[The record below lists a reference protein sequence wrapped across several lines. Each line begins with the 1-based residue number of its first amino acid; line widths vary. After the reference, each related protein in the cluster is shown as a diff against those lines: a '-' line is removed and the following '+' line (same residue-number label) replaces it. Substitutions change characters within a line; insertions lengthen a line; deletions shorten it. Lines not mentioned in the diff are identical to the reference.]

1 MFLLSH
7 RRKSMSA
14 KTQAQKAYN
23 RYKQAQKNQK
33 KKKVVTTQT
42 QQQRKTNQAVTR
54 RATGN
59 YSSFKGV
66 NPGRTS
72 EGSVQN
78 TTSKRYTQ
86 EEAPARRNQQELQ
99 RQRRE
104 HQTQTTGQ
112 RMSSEDQSRI
122 GNLFSG
128 AVEQSVG
135 QSRKLFSGFMSGVT
149 ESRAKGDTYGGT
161 QAHRNGTQ
169 RYMTRR
175 DDRLS
180 PEQLK
185 TKETDIQKSK
195 VTSHALDVVAEKYTK
210 EESKAASKQIA
221 RGTEKIEKGK
231 EGLGAVG
238 RFGADL
244 FTGAVQLG
252 ADIGIGALTGSA
264 LLPMG
269 VRAFGGAV
277 DEAEK
282 AGASWKKQMMYGA
295 TTAGIELGTE
305 KLFNVGAALNKAY
318 GAGVGDKLVEKLT
331 KKVGKSA
338 LKGGLSEVGAA
349 ALTEGLEEMVAEG
362 LEPMVANAIYA
373 NAIGGD
379 AVQTSLLNNPTQAGL
394 NILRAGGIG
403 AALGAPLGGAGVVM
417 QNYQGKKISENAQN
431 IYGEDGIK
439 EMARQA
445 RESEDEG
452 DAAFAQ
458 AVYNAINEG
467 KGVAN
472 IQVAKLQGVLN
483 SQKERDAKRTAEAYN
498 VAEKTITENNYSAPR
513 QAANAKASESVDV
526 ARRVIAE
533 QIPADVE
540 MSDAEKDRIVTTA
553 ARIGSGIAGESDIR
567 EALSS
572 AESITVMEEVTGL
585 DLGGK
590 SKSVQHDMLIQYAA
604 QQYVD
609 AAQRQTEYDN
619 STLRNAYKTIKEKDL
634 GVGGQ
639 TAFDKIFEEEDVR
652 GLADGSTDFRGEDI
666 NDVHNKM
673 YTFEKFYRAG
683 TADMT
688 LEEIRQKDNPVFA
701 SLTPQQQ
708 EDAYIAG
715 RNDAIA
721 EQNAAYLKDVQV
733 GRKSKKAGTKVRP
746 GHVTLARLSDENKQI
761 LTQSRPLFEALAKA
775 LGIEIEFRDEITNVN
790 GEIIEEGVNGHYQD
804 GKITISMDNDKAD
817 MSKVPLAAI
826 AYVFEHEVTH
836 HMKVFAPAEFFRF
849 KQFVKNKMMTMDSSD
864 GNFANRY
871 EEEIAKKRRQYG
883 NVEEDL
889 LMEEILA
896 DATIEFIQDEEFCKE
911 ICEQD
916 ADTAHAIVKAIRN
929 LMDKIREIMANI
941 VLTDSQ
947 RQTLFSE
954 LDILKDAEQMWLDGI
969 RVAAERRNAVGET
982 EGAIVTKL
990 SAKSEKGKDPSIR
1003 DQIKKAA
1010 PILEQMKPVA
1020 NVTYDSIAHLN
1031 RGQKAQVI
1039 MKEYNKKFKGGVER
1053 PKNMGDDIGFI
1064 VLTMDEVTGALKYMH
1079 EDGEFAAFN
1088 VLPQVLKRGKIIF
1101 EKEKHKDKP
1110 SGSATIGA
1118 PVIING
1124 TLGYMGAVVNIAGK
1138 NRYHVHR
1145 IMLPDG
1151 TEFVFNKKTEPI
1163 GANVKATVGDQG
1175 LAISSASDDIVQ
1187 NSKTKVKKSMKELVT
1202 LSDQR
1207 IDNLID
1213 EYAIPGNTT
1222 SNYSKAWITSI
1233 NPRDF
1238 LKLTISDE
1246 ELEKWTLGS
1255 TNVWGQEV
1263 RELEPEDLKAKGKYD
1278 TAMPFLK
1285 VNSSYSHSVTSHEG
1299 RHRMLALLRAGYD
1312 DVPVVIYDTSESAKS
1327 NRQYEERFD
1336 LWSQDHGDGPVNSN
1350 RRDEEGELGYTVDV
1364 YDLIPINE
1372 KNRAEIER
1380 MYGGD
1385 TEVQFSRKYT
1395 PEEQQ
1400 EHRDALLE
1408 TCKELYGS
1416 ETTENYNESGYILPD
1431 GKMPKM
1437 GDYGIRGEDH
1447 LVAAV
1452 GYGMEFDG
1460 IDMFMREGNIRLV
1473 PETNGF
1479 QITTEPTK
1487 NQYDTISK
1495 VVDDMY
1501 GAVYSPFTEIIV
1513 DFTDDYGFVKDTMV
1527 FNGTDSAAIIG
1538 SIKAHFAGGTVTP
1551 MRQFLSRKD
1560 SEGRYLSE
1568 GQMEYFKDSKARDA
1582 YGHLIPVYHSSDAE
1596 FTVFDTE
1603 KQGSATGAENT
1614 AYGFFTTPNEEFS
1627 KRFGKNTKKMYANI
1641 TRPII
1646 HPMNSHFKYPGKE
1659 DDIVRTWFETVDPYQ
1674 IPFMEEAIE
1683 NDDAVSPYD
1692 WYMNT
1697 FAWEAFDYAED
1708 EREYVRR
1715 AGYDGIE
1722 LIEGPEN
1729 MVVEYEG
1736 GRRGSVSSFIVFDS
1750 NQLKDV
1756 DNLNPTDNP
1765 DIMLSR
1771 REVSFEE
1778 EDRKE
1783 LEDAGLFV
1791 SEGGS
1796 VSMLSRKSWAATN
1809 KEKLKEKLLKAGFE
1823 EDEIDSWIKDVDSV
1837 AAIIAADED
1846 RLDYVASE
1854 QHKFKKPDGDYYK
1867 WTMDASTLCAKRL
1880 LYQGTYDAIM
1890 HQLGNIPLYADDVIR
1905 LRQMM
1910 AEMKKIVPCGICYVE
1925 SQRKS
1930 LGKYAEEW
1938 LNGMTDEAW
1947 EKKQKSYQSSL
1958 KKYEEGKI
1966 KNKPRKPQRWTGYVN
1981 MDHKDPYVPTLADVV
1996 TTDGLEQMR
2005 LEHPEVYESFTK
2017 RMKSKGVSS
2026 PKLVETRTDYRG
2038 DLNRMGK
2045 RTVNY
2050 LNMIGGL
2057 RWNSFSDFEI
2067 PHLIDFMQILL
2078 DMTHKGLMGMAY
2090 TKVPELVKV
2099 FGPCGVKFNLSLIPK
2114 VDKDGNVEH
2123 DKDGRIVFDG
2133 VEGMSL
2139 EEAMEL
2145 RDKYPDNVCT
2155 ILVAKDQ
2162 EHMREAME
2170 DDRVDFI
2177 IPFHRSKWT
2186 MDEFDRLGLKGYK
2199 DFATGDQ
2206 ENPIFPSEY
2215 WDYSISLQDGGG
2227 IKNAETYLKLC
2238 AERDVK
2244 PAFSKLLVDNGDGSF
2259 SLPEDETIR
2268 NGYYKLII
2276 EGKMFN
2282 HKTGKGA
2289 PQQKVTMNV
2298 DMDAAREVLAA
2309 YEGDPNALPVAEDV
2323 VKAFVK
2329 EKTGQDVDAKSIR
2342 LSRKQDTKGRTL
2354 SEGQAE
2360 FFADVHPIMYD
2371 ENGNMRV
2378 LYHTTNKGGFN
2389 VFDPEKSDDK
2399 ISLFFSDHFGIS
2411 QTYGQYADAR
2421 IVTKPIRIDSVEEL
2435 QEYVEK
2441 TSGFDLVHEQGKW
2454 GERYILHL
2462 PNHSGRASSR
2472 PFIRANTLEELLTL
2486 FNRQQEGMSEINYE
2500 KEGMT
2505 LDNVKDVLRENFE
2518 NGNITAVSIN
2528 AYFDMDGDYEAL
2540 ILPDDF
2546 DRRWDEF
2553 KQMTKKQNGWI
2564 RNIVIEH
2571 PRPDSYTPMY
2581 GSEVQKIVYSPEDT
2595 LLTNKMSAS
2604 DLFVPAFEKFN
2615 KRARRTQKAGK
2626 SGQHGYYEVYGNFKD
2641 PLIVDGH
2648 GANWNSIVF
2657 GPEYDEWI
2665 NAHTA
2670 IEGSPLVI
2678 TYANVNVFD
2687 DASGTAY
2694 AEVQITGF
2702 RKEDGSYIPIDINE
2716 TYESHYDVDNLDDM
2730 YNAVDTVTEKTTDL
2744 FMGLGIDYDTYSD
2757 WEQNN
2762 MTADGWRISGDH
2774 YIDDQ
2779 GIEVSA
2785 SSAMSDYDV
2794 TYMSTREI
2802 SDFAYNAG
2810 YDSVVILN
2818 ITDHGPH
2825 SSARGH
2831 EAGNIFIAFDGDM
2844 IKDVDNLNPTSNPNI
2859 NLSRKATPE
2868 LDEDEVSDI
2877 MASDP
2882 TIVDTMYG
2890 WGMSTPEGQNLHEQT
2905 KDELIAKIEK
2915 LKQDMTITDGK
2926 ILDEKS
2932 VREEMNKLVVNMGI
2946 EEDRWTGQMLGEV
2959 RMNKTNRGLVEDLV
2973 QTAKT
2978 IWKELQNG
2986 NYEAAAISAMNVSE
3000 HVVDNLLL
3008 TEDTMYKE
3016 YKELVD
3022 YLKNTKWELNPIY
3035 HGDFADGFVEFKKEY
3050 RGKIRI
3056 VKNGGRSPD
3065 ELWGEMCE
3073 LWPEFFTEDITNP
3086 AEMMKRMAEVRDS
3099 LDPYS
3104 AMLSE
3109 ENQQL
3114 ILRDAAADI
3123 IEIVSNGKPLETW
3136 ADKRENYY
3144 REKIAKLK
3152 ARQQEAIRD
3161 IKEKQ
3166 NWKDAEKKLATQMA
3180 EGKKKAQQ
3188 QRTKQESK
3196 EKKADDKGKRQ
3207 TIAKISKNLDWLS
3220 GRLLKPSDDKHL
3232 PEGYRNVVAQ
3242 MLAAIDPQTERSK
3255 ALEEKYGVSKKRFK
3269 WLQLRSEYEKIA
3281 AGESYGFILDDQI
3294 MADMQELSD
3303 VLGDGDFALANMTY
3317 DELQK
3322 VYRIVRSIRHGIQ
3335 MQNKMFSDELK
3346 GRAEDYGRNA
3356 IETAETYI
3364 NDHGTDR
3371 KGVAGKIHGSGM
3383 PLLDEGMLTPRDY
3396 FEYIGGGLNEAF
3408 LAMRRGQDEQIKKIN
3423 YMRSFFES
3431 IFRDYGKTTRVR
3443 HRAKPGSELE
3453 AWRDGKN
3460 KKSFQCEGGTIEL
3473 TPSQVMS
3480 LYCLMKREQAQGHI
3494 LGSGIKAAVVNKK
3507 NLLLGENLKEFFTG
3521 KGDKKTRG
3529 RRVSVTAE
3537 DIMNIV
3543 SSLTEEQRD
3552 IADKMQTLMSTV
3564 MSDWGNEA
3572 SMKMFGYRKFT
3583 EENYF
3588 PIECESTYLATDF
3601 DVRQTAER
3609 VKNPNFAKSTQK
3621 GANNPVVIDDIFS
3634 VCADHCNRM
3643 AMYSSYAPAIADFQR
3658 VYNFVDRDPET
3669 GLQNGSVKE
3678 SLQAAYGDRALKY
3691 IERFMTDLN
3700 GTTPTTLDDLNRFV
3714 AKSLAN
3720 YKKAA
3725 IGGNLR
3731 VAVQQPTAMI
3741 RALLYI
3747 SPKYFMGK
3755 MSPVKEI
3762 REMKE
3767 HCPIALWKSWGF
3779 SQVDMARDLEDIMM
3793 NQEWSR
3799 FDMLTMEI
3807 YNFLDLVTWGQI
3819 WRAVKN
3825 EVKAEHKDV
3834 EVGSDEFYRLCNER
3848 ASYIFDKSQVVDS
3861 VFHKS
3866 QVMRNT
3872 DVMSKMFTSFMAEP
3886 MRTFNMVG
3894 SEIQRAAKMWQD
3906 GDKSGA
3912 MKVYTKAF
3920 NVFILNAATVSAA
3933 AAVVD
3938 MMRGKGGD
3946 DDDDDDKLSLLMHN
3960 FIENMKSNALPH
3972 TFIPVVSDV
3981 VELFTDSWG
3990 AKNMS
3995 LEGYEKLAKSVK
4007 DMFDE
4012 DKTWAEKIKGLVEN
4026 GGYVFGIPTKNVMR
4040 ELQTAL
4046 DILGIEIHA
4055 AEESDEVDDVKLT
4068 DKFFSMFKD
4077 EDKKA
4082 EKKSEKKEEDEE
4094 EEELE
4099 DYIDTTNKHGL
4110 IDKALRKMDF
4120 EEGGTIDNFLDKH
4133 GLTMTDKEARERA
4146 VNEKVEKVMAKGE
4159 GKSGEEKDKA
4169 IWKATTEKYT
4179 KYLDQGDMD
4188 TIKEMREVYTKAGG
4202 DGAYFD
4208 EKVLGKMKSSYKKT
4222 IGDFDKLSEQ
4232 EDMKNYMLD
4241 KGMTEEEISSEIV
4254 YKSDTAKKFA
4264 IAAQEGKDVQAIA
4277 CLVSLYMAGMTDADA
4292 QKLWENRWRYGN
4304 GKNKAGHGTGQFS
4317 WPCSGRISSYFGRRN
4332 APTRGASSYHPAI
4345 DIAVSSGTTVCAAD
4359 GGVVVYTGYNGG
4371 YGNSVGIDHGNGF
4384 VTYYNHLSSYNVQKG
4399 QMIKKGQPVALS
4411 GNTGTSTGPHLDFK
4425 ILKDGSP
4432 VDPMKYLN

>member
-42 QQQRKTNQAVTR
+42 QQQQKTNRAVTN

-59 YSSFKGV
+59 YSAFKGV

-104 HQTQTTGQ
+104 HQTQTSGQ
-112 RMSSEDQSRI
+112 RMSSEGQSRFS
-122 GNLFSG
+122 NLTKG
-128 AVEQSVG
+128 ALEQSVG
-135 QSRKLFSGFMSGVT
+135 SARKAFSGFMSGVT

-169 RYMTRR
+169 QYMTRR
-175 DDRLS
+175 EDRLS

-185 TKETDIQKSK
+185 KKEAGIQKSRT
-195 VTSHALDVVAEKYTK
+195 TSHALDVAAEKYTK

-244 FTGAVQLG
+244 YTGAVQLG

-277 DEAEK
+277 DEAEQ

-379 AVQTSLLNNPTQAGL
+379 AVQTSLLNDPAQAGL
-394 NILRAGGIG
+394 NMLRAGGIG

-417 QNYQGKKISENAQN
+417 QNRQGKKISENAQN
-431 IYGEDGIK
+431 IYGEDGVK

-498 VAEKTITENNYSAPR
+498 VAERTIAENNYSAPR

-526 ARRVIAE
+526 ARRAIAE

-540 MSDAEKDRIVTTA
+540 MSEAEADRIVTTA
-553 ARIGSGIAGESDIR
+553 ARIGSGVAGESDIR

-572 AESITVMEEVTGL
+572 AESITVMEAVTGL

-639 TAFDKIFEEEDVR
+639 TAFDKIFEDEDIR
-652 GLADGSTDFRGEDI
+652 GLADGSTDFRGDDI

-673 YTFEKFYRAG
+673 YTFEAFYRAG

-701 SLTPQQQ
+701 SLTPRQQ

-715 RNDAIA
+715 RNDALA

-733 GRKSKKAGTKVRP
+733 GRKSQKAKTKVRP
-746 GHVTLARLSDENKQI
+746 GHVSLARLSDENKQI

-790 GEIIEEGVNGHYQD
+790 GEVIEEGVNGHYQD

-849 KQFVKNKMMTMDSSD
+849 KQFVKNKMMTMESSD

-896 DATIEFIQDEEFCKE
+896 DASIEFIQDEEFCKE

-916 ADTAHAIVKAIRN
+916 ADTAHAIIKALRN

-954 LDILKDAEQMWLDGI
+954 LDILKDAEQMWLAGI
-969 RVAAERRNAVGET
+969 RVAAERRNAVGEI
-982 EGAIVTKL
+982 ERDVTM
-990 SAKSEKGKDPSIR
+990 PSR
-1003 DQIKKAA
+1003 
-1010 PILEQMKPVA
+1010 
-1020 NVTYDSIAHLN
+1020 
-1031 RGQKAQVI
+1031 
-1039 MKEYNKKFKGGVER
+1039 KEWEN
-1053 PKNMGDDIGFI
+1053 IGFHAGDLGKAEPRSQMSGGRGTGHYGTGTYFVGNEDAI
-1064 VLTMDEVTGALKYMH
+1064 NIGNYAKRPHEVVDFTKYNLWRPLLK
-1079 EDGEFAAFN
+1079 
-1088 VLPQVLKRGKIIF
+1088 
-1101 EKEKHKDKP
+1101 
-1110 SGSATIGA
+1110 
-1118 PVIING
+1118 
-1124 TLGYMGAVVNIAGK
+1124 
-1138 NRYHVHR
+1138 
-1145 IMLPDG
+1145 
-1151 TEFVFNKKTEPI
+1151 
-1163 GANVKATVGDQG
+1163 
-1175 LAISSASDDIVQ
+1175 SDARD
-1187 NSKTKVKKSMKELVT
+1187 LH
-1202 LSDQR
+1202 
-1207 IDNLID
+1207 
-1213 EYAIPGNTT
+1213 
-1222 SNYSKAWITSI
+1222 
-1233 NPRDF
+1233 DF
-1238 LKLTISDE
+1238 LKSVNTYWMDIDSPVDSIQSIFDYKNKGYKVYDEYYDIMLELRNFESWKREIPIPQETLNEYGEKLRAVFDETGTEHIFNHIVGDDFNGNYTEDMLE
-1246 ELEKWTLGS
+1246 ELGNEFERNDEWHESDWYKYAHALA
-1255 TNVWGQEV
+1255 TNVGTEYGALSRAAFLFRGVTAEQLKQKIKEV
-1263 RELEPEDLKAKGKYD
+1263 KAEMLSDTTPANRQD
-1278 TAMPFLK
+1278 TAATRLMKKLG
-1285 VNSSYSHSVTSHEG
+1285 YEG
-1299 RHRMLALLRAGYD
+1299 V
-1312 DVPVVIYDTSESAKS
+1312 DVRGTDMDNTYGGSVIYDLKDE
-1327 NRQYEERFD
+1327 D
-1336 LWSQDHGDGPVNSN
+1336 LA
-1350 RRDEEGELGYTVDV
+1350 RKL
-1364 YDLIPINE
+1364 
-1372 KNRAEIER
+1372 EIGTAR
-1380 MYGGD
+1380 L
-1385 TEVQFSRKYT
+1385 SRKFT

-1400 EHRDALLE
+1400 EHRTTFLD
-1408 TCKELYGS
+1408 TCKAFYGEKTTDDFF
-1416 ETTENYNESGYILPD
+1416 ETGYIFPD

-1437 GDYGIRGEDH
+1437 GMDGVRGEDH
-1447 LVAAV
+1447 RMCDVAYDDLAGGEALVQ
-1452 GYGMEFDG
+1452 
-1460 IDMFMREGNIRLV
+1460 FMSEGNIRIM
-1473 PETNGF
+1473 PEDNSMELE
-1479 QITTEPTK
+1479 IEPTAA
-1487 NQYDTISK
+1487 QYDKIAEY
-1495 VVDDMY
+1495 VDQMDPDEMEFY
-1501 GAVYSPFTEIIV
+1501 PVRVDFADGRGYTADTMTFENPNSDIIV
-1513 DFTDDYGFVKDTMV
+1513 
-1527 FNGTDSAAIIG
+1527 S

-1568 GQMEYFKDSKARDA
+1568 GQMEYFQYSKARDA
-1582 YGHLIPVYHSSDAE
+1582 YGHLVPVYHSSDAE
-1596 FTVFDTE
+1596 FTEFDREKLGESNPRHFDT
-1603 KQGSATGAENT
+1603 SF
-1614 AYGFFTTPNEEFS
+1614 GFFTTPVQEFS
-1627 KRFGKNTKKMYANI
+1627 KRFGKNTKKMYADI
-1641 TRPII
+1641 RKPII
-1646 HPMNSHFKYPGKE
+1646 HPMDCHIKYPGRE
-1659 DDIVRTWFETVDPYQ
+1659 DEIVREWFEAVDPYQ
-1674 IPFMEEAIE
+1674 IPWFEELVESGEEESIY
-1683 NDDAVSPYD
+1683 DA
-1692 WYMNT
+1692 YMNA
-1697 FAWEAFDYAED
+1697 FAYEAFDYAED
-1708 EREYVRR
+1708 NREALMD

-1722 LIEGPEN
+1722 LVEGTERTL
-1729 MVVEYEG
+1729 VK
-1736 GRRGSVSSFIVFDS
+1736 GSKSNDPVSSFIVFYS
-1750 NQLKDV
+1750 SQLKDV
-1756 DNLNPTDNP
+1756 DNLNPTRHP
-1765 DIMLSR
+1765 DIMMSRKAADALMGDSLLREGRAVTLGEVEEGELIPMYHGSGAADFERFNLKGGMLGEGAYFTSSYEEAADYAIDALGIDMNEDGDYEWNGEVYDLGSLEDELAYLGYLRGYYLNITDEKDITRSKYGGGEHVIAVARSNDQIMPIEERQRHEISRMPDFMTPLDAEYFAAIERFDIDEADRLVREAAEEAGYVTAAFHGTQEEFNVFDTTSHTEFGAHFGTEKAAEDILGAYSRTRRGHIMDVFLDLGDTIEMPDIFGSATVLHDYVTFINEFNGDYAAWDRHNNMVEEDRGFDDVPNTKEEFPENEYFQKMRDYIEESGNSSDSLSVDQYFSKLTQDYLKSLGYNSITYTNDNEDPGSTSYIVFDPSQIKEATFATFDNEGNIIPLSQR
-1771 REVSFEE
+1771 FNRESDDIRYSKREVSFTE

-1796 VSMLSRKSWAATN
+1796 VSMLSRKSWEETD
-1809 KEKLKEKLLKAGFE
+1809 KKKLKKRLLQAGFT
-1823 EDEIDSWIKDVDSV
+1823 EDEIDSWMKEIDSV
-1837 AAIIAADED
+1837 AAIIGEDAA
-1846 RLDYVASE
+1846 RLDYIAAR
-1854 QHKFKKPDGDYYK
+1854 QHSFKKPDGDYYK
-1867 WTMDASTLCAKRL
+1867 YTLDASTLCAKRL

-1890 HQLGNIPLYADDVIR
+1890 HVLKDVPLMENDVIR
-1905 LRQMM
+1905 IRQMM
-1910 AEMKKIVPCGICYVE
+1910 AERMHEVPCGICYVE
-1925 SQRKS
+1925 SQRKT
-1930 LGKYAEEW
+1930 LGRYASEW
-1938 LNGMTDEAW
+1938 L
-1947 EKKQKSYQSSL
+1947 
-1958 KKYEEGKI
+1958 EGYK
-1966 KNKPRKPQRWTGYVN
+1966 GE
-1981 MDHKDPYVPTLADVV
+1981 YVPSLDEVV
-1996 TTDGLEQMR
+1996 STDGLEWLR
-2005 LEHPEVYESFTK
+2005 TEHPQTYEDFTK
-2017 RMKSKGVSS
+2017 AMAAKGVSS
-2026 PKLVETRTDYRG
+2026 PKVVQLRTDYRE
-2038 DLNRMGK
+2038 DLVRMTAG
-2045 RTVNY
+2045 TVEY

-2057 RWNSFSDFEI
+2057 RWNSFSDFET
-2067 PHLIDFMQILL
+2067 PHLIDFMQATL
-2078 DMTHKGLMGMAY
+2078 DMSAKGLMGMAY
-2090 TKVPELVKV
+2090 TKVPNLVKV
-2099 FGPCGVKFNLSLIPK
+2099 FGATGVKFNLSLIPK
-2114 VDKDGNVEH
+2114 VDENGNVEH
-2123 DKDGRIVFDG
+2123 DADGRIVFDD
-2133 VEGMSL
+2133 VEGMSI
-2139 EEAMEL
+2139 EDAMEL
-2145 RDKYPDNVCT
+2145 RDKYPDNVAT
-2155 ILVAKDQ
+2155 ILVAKDKA
-2162 EHMREAME
+2162 HMLEAMN

-2186 MDEFDRLGLKGYK
+2186 MAEFEKLGLRGYE

-2215 WDYSISLQDGGG
+2215 WDYSITQKKGGG
-2227 IKNAETYLKLC
+2227 RKNAETYLKLC
-2238 AERDVK
+2238 AERGEK
-2244 PAFSKLLVDNGDGSF
+2244 PAFSKLLVDNGDGSY
-2259 SLPEDETIR
+2259 SLPKGNSEEAKTIR

-2298 DMDAAREVLAA
+2298 DMDAAREVLAE
-2309 YEGDPNALPVAEDV
+2309 YDGDPNALPVAEDV
-2323 VKAFVK
+2323 VRDFVK
-2329 EKTGQDVDAKSIR
+2329 EKTGRDMKLSRKNKERDDEYMAAIESGDVDAVQAMLDQAAKDAGYPIKVFHGTPDDNFTVFIPGAMMHGFSWFTEDSGYAYDYATRDMNVYAEDGYTAGIFEGYLKDGNYLDVGSVEGYIKDDDGSWSDGMKHVASVVNMSPDELYKEVEKDPEFYDDGYVYDLTKS
-2342 LSRKQDTKGRTL
+2342 KG
-2354 SEGQAE
+2354 
-2360 FFADVHPIMYD
+2360 FADIIQNLGYD
-2371 ENGNMRV
+2371 
-2378 LYHTTNKGGFN
+2378 
-2389 VFDPEKSDDK
+2389 
-2399 ISLFFSDHFGIS
+2399 GIKAS
-2411 QTYGQYADAR
+2411 EFMGAVTYG
-2421 IVTKPIRIDSVEEL
+2421 ILDS
-2435 QEYVEK
+2435 
-2441 TSGFDLVHEQGKW
+2441 S
-2454 GERYILHL
+2454 
-2462 PNHSGRASSR
+2462 A
-2472 PFIRANTLEELLTL
+2472 
-2486 FNRQQEGMSEINYE
+2486 
-2500 KEGMT
+2500 
-2505 LDNVKDVLRENFE
+2505 
-2518 NGNITAVSIN
+2518 
-2528 AYFDMDGDYEAL
+2528 
-2540 ILPDDF
+2540 
-2546 DRRWDEF
+2546 F
-2553 KQMTKKQNGWI
+2553 K
-2564 RNIVIEH
+2564 
-2571 PRPDSYTPMY
+2571 
-2581 GSEVQKIVYSPEDT
+2581 
-2595 LLTNKMSAS
+2595 
-2604 DLFVPAFEKFN
+2604 
-2615 KRARRTQKAGK
+2615 RT
-2626 SGQHGYYEVYGNFKD
+2626 V
-2641 PLIVDGH
+2641 
-2648 GANWNSIVF
+2648 
-2657 GPEYDEWI
+2657 
-2665 NAHTA
+2665 
-2670 IEGSPLVI
+2670 
-2678 TYANVNVFD
+2678 
-2687 DASGTAY
+2687 
-2694 AEVQITGF
+2694 
-2702 RKEDGSYIPIDINE
+2702 
-2716 TYESHYDVDNLDDM
+2716 TYEGDSLDG
-2730 YNAVDTVTEKTTDL
+2730 E
-2744 FMGLGIDYDTYSD
+2744 
-2757 WEQNN
+2757 
-2762 MTADGWRISGDH
+2762 
-2774 YIDDQ
+2774 
-2779 GIEVSA
+2779 
-2785 SSAMSDYDV
+2785 DV
-2794 TYMSTREI
+2794 TM
-2802 SDFAYNAG
+2802 D
-2810 YDSVVILN
+2810 DVVQRDN
-2818 ITDHGPH
+2818 
-2825 SSARGH
+2825 
-2831 EAGNIFIAFDGDM
+2831 AGNIIPLSERFNMDE
-2844 IKDVDNLNPTSNPNI
+2844 KDIRYSL
-2859 NLSRKATPE
+2859 KAQPADV
-2868 LDEDEVSDI
+2868 DEDEVTDI

-2890 WGMSTPEGQNLHEQT
+2890 WGMATPEGQNLHEQT
-2905 KDELIAKIEK
+2905 KEELIAKIEK
-2915 LKQDMTITDGK
+2915 LKQEMTLTEGK

-3008 TEDTMYKE
+3008 TEDTMYRQ

-3022 YLKNTKWELNPIY
+3022 YLKNTKWTLDPKY
-3035 HGDFADGFVEFKKEY
+3035 YGDFPEGFAEFKKEY
-3050 RGKIRI
+3050 RGKLRI
-3056 VKNGGRSPD
+3056 VKTGGRSPD
-3065 ELWGEMCE
+3065 EMWGEMCE
-3073 LWPEFFTEDITNP
+3073 LWPEFFQEIDPTSDEQYMSP
-3086 AEMMKRMAEVRDS
+3086 ANMLKRMAEVRDS

-3104 AMLSE
+3104 LMLSE

-3123 IEIVSNGKPLETW
+3123 LEIVSNGKPIETW

-3188 QRTKQESK
+3188 QRAKQESK
-3196 EKKADDKGKRQ
+3196 EKKSEDKGKRQ

-3220 GRLLKPSDDKHL
+3220 GRLLRPSDDKHL

-3335 MQNKMFSDELK
+3335 MQNRMFSDELK
-3346 GRAEDYGRNA
+3346 ATAEEYGRNA
-3356 IETAETYI
+3356 IETAEMYI
-3364 NDHGTDR
+3364 DKHGTDR
-3371 KGVAGKIHGSGM
+3371 KGVSGMIQGSGM

-3396 FEYIGGGLNEAF
+3396 FEYIGGGLNDAF
-3408 LAMRRGQDEQIKKIN
+3408 LAMRRGQDEQIEKIN
-3423 YMRSFFES
+3423 YMRNFFGD
-3431 IFRDYGKTTRVR
+3431 IFRDYGKTTKIR

-3460 KKSFQCEGGTIEL
+3460 TKSFQCEGGSIEL

-3537 DIMNIV
+3537 DIMNIIG
-3543 SSLTEEQRD
+3543 SLTQEQRD

-3700 GTTPTTLDDLNRFV
+3700 GTTPTTHDDLNRFV

-3799 FDMLTMEI
+3799 FDMMTMEI

-3872 DVMSKMFTSFMAEP
+3872 DVMSKMLTSFMAEP
-3886 MRTFNMVG
+3886 TRTFNMVG

-3906 GDKSGA
+3906 GDKAGA

-3920 NVFILNAATVSAA
+3920 NVFILNAATVSMA
-3933 AAVVD
+3933 AAVID

-3946 DDDDDDKLSLLMHN
+3946 DDDDDDKLSLIMQN

-3972 TFIPVVSDV
+3972 TFIPGVSDV

-3995 LEGYEKLAKSVK
+3995 LEGYEKLAKAVK

-4046 DILGIEIHA
+4046 DLFGIEVHA
-4055 AEESDEVDDVKLT
+4055 AEETDEVEEVKFT
-4068 DKFFSMFKD
+4068 DKFFGMFKG
-4077 EDKKA
+4077 ED
-4082 EKKSEKKEEDEE
+4082 KKSEKKSGKKKDDEEE

-4110 IDKALRKMDF
+4110 VDKALRKMHF
-4120 EEGGTIDNFLDKH
+4120 EEGGTVDNFLDKR
-4133 GLTMTDKEARERA
+4133 GLTLTNEEAREKA
-4146 VNEKVEKVMAKGE
+4146 FNEKAEKVKAKGE
-4159 GKSGEEKDKA
+4159 GKEGDEKDKA
-4169 IWKATTEKYT
+4169 IWKAATEKYT
-4179 KYLDQGDMD
+4179 KYLDQGNMD
-4188 TIKEMREVYTKAGG
+4188 TIKEMRTIYHMAGG
-4202 DGAYFD
+4202 DTQYFD
-4208 EKVLGKMKSSYKKT
+4208 EKILGKMKSSYKKT

-4232 EDMKNYMLD
+4232 EDMKNYMID

-4254 YKSDTAKKFA
+4254 YKSDMAKKFA

-4292 QKLWENRWRYGN
+4292 QKLYENRWRYGS

-4332 APTRGASSYHPAI
+4332 APTAGASSNHPSI

-4359 GGVVVYTGYNGG
+4359 GGVVIYTGYNGG
-4371 YGNSVGIDHGNGF
+4371 YGNSVGIDHGNGY
-4384 VTYYNHLSSYNVQKG
+4384 VTYYNHLSQYNVQKG

-4425 ILKDGSP
+4425 ILKDGTP